1 MIFALNIKIQ
11 EDYIKIIKEGKKP
24 EIKTVGIVENTTCA
38 NNCDC

>member
-1 MIFALNIKIQ
+1 MIFALKIKIQ
-11 EDYIKIIKEGKKP
+11 EDYMKIIKEGKKP